1 MADFFDSVNAV
12 LVAATE
18 QWWLMPA
25 TFVLIV
31 ADGIFPAVP
40 SEALVMG
47 LAALDPGEQPSLV
60 LLWVVALLGAV
71 AGDNLAFAVGRG
83 LGPRRFRWWRGP
95 RMTIAL
101 DSARL
106 QFERRPATVILT
118 GRFVPVGRIAVY
130 LTAGAS
136 GFAHRRFFPVSVLGG
151 AIWATY
157 MLALGLLAGALV
169 DGNPLLGAAVGVT
182 ISLILGTV
190 ADVVIRRRRRMIAGE
205 GSAQITP

>member
-1 MADFFDSVNAV
+1 MSDFFDSVNAA

-18 QWWLMPA
+18 LWWLMPA
-25 TFVLIV
+25 TFLLIV

-47 LAALDPGEQPSLV
+47 LTALDPVVRPSLV
-60 LLWVVALLGAV
+60 LLWAVAALGAV
-71 AGDNLAFAVGRG
+71 AGDNLAYAVGRG
-83 LGPRRFRWWRGP
+83 LGPRRFRWWRGS
-95 RMTIAL
+95 RMTSAL
-101 DSARL
+101 EGARL

-136 GFAHRRFFPVSVLGG
+136 GFAHRRFFPISVLGG
-151 AIWATY
+151 AVWATY

-169 DGNPLLGAAVGVT
+169 DGNPLLGAVVGVL
-182 ISLILGTV
+182 ISLVLGTI
-190 ADVVIRRRRRMIAGE
+190 ADVVMRRRRRRALG
-205 GSAQITP
+205 